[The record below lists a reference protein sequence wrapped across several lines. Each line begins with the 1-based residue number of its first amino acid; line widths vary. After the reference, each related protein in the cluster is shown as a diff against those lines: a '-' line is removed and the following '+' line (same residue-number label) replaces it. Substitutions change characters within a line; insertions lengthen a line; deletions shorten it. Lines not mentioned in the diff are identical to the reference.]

1 MNMATKQSI
10 FEEHLTSWLKAKGD
24 KKRRGEITDHIVFVT
39 GCHRKSVPRSF
50 KRTQMKDSSKEERRG
65 RAVYYTPD
73 VLTALKDV
81 WEASDRVCGEL
92 LHPQIHECVAVLKR
106 DAMWTHAPSATD
118 KLLKMSERTVK
129 RKTTKLAQAHG
140 ENRSHSSTK
149 PSSLKSVIP
158 IFKGPWKDLG
168 PGNGQL
174 DTVAHCGNTLLGDFI
189 FTVNYTDSATYWSV
203 IRAQWNKGQQATL
216 ESMKEI
222 KRRLPF
228 PWVMGHPDTGSEFI
242 NWVAKEWF
250 EQMGIKL
257 TRSEPGK
264 KNDNMFVE
272 ERNGHIIRRY
282 LTYARLDNLESLPAV
297 NELCDTLELYT
308 NHWKAVKRQ
317 VSKER
322 VGAKYVRVYEK
333 RAKTPYQRVMERDD
347 VPPQTKQQ
355 LKEVHD
361 TLNPLV
367 LKRRIDT
374 LVTLILKLNSRH
386 E

>member
-1 MNMATKQSI
+1 MNMATKQNI
-10 FEEHLTSWLKAKGD
+10 FEEHLEAWLKARGD
-24 KKRRGEITDHIVFVT
+24 KVRRGEMADHIVFVT

-50 KRTQMKDSSKEERRG
+50 RRLQMKDPMKEERRG

-73 VLTALKDV
+73 VLAALKDV
-81 WEASDRVCGEL
+81 WEAGDRVCGEL
-92 LHPQIHECVAVLKR
+92 LYPQIQEYVDVLKR
-106 DAMWTHAPSATD
+106 DGMWSHTTEVTH
-118 KLLKMSERTVK
+118 KLLRMSERTVK
-129 RKTTKLAQAHG
+129 RKTTKLAGTHG
-140 ENRSHSSTK
+140 ENRGRSSTK
-149 PSSLKSVIP
+149 PSSLKSIIP
-158 IFKGPWKDLG
+158 IFKGPWQELP

-174 DTVAHCGNTLLGDFI
+174 DTVAHCGDTLLGDFI
-189 FTVNYTDSATYWSV
+189 YTVNYTDSATYWTV
-203 IRAQWNKGQQATL
+203 IRAQWNKGQQATV

-228 PWVMGHPDTGSEFI
+228 LWIMGHPDTGSEFI

-250 EQMGIKL
+250 EQMGIQL

-264 KNDNMFVE
+264 KNDNMYVE

-282 LTYARLDNLESLPAV
+282 LHYARLDNLESLPV
-297 NELCDTLELYT
+297 VQELCETLELYT

-317 VSKER
+317 VSKTR
-322 VGAKYVRVYEK
+322 VGAKYVRTYEK

-347 VPPQTKQQ
+347 IPPQTKQQ
-355 LKEVHD
+355 LQEIHQ

-367 LKRRIDT
+367 LKQRIARLT
-374 LVTLILKLNSRH
+374 STILKMNLHH

>member
-24 KKRRGEITDHIVFVT
+24 KKRRGEIIDHIVFVT

-50 KRTQMKDSSKEERRG
+50 KRLQMKDSSKQEQRG

-73 VLTALKDV
+73 VLAALKDV
-81 WEASDRVCGEL
+81 WEVSDRVCGEL
-92 LHPQIHECVAVLKR
+92 LHTQIPECVMVLKR
-106 DAMWTHAPSATD
+106 DAMWTHTPSATD
-118 KLLKMSERTVK
+118 KLLEMSERTVK
-129 RKTTKLAQAHG
+129 RKTVKLAQAHG
-140 ENRSHSSTK
+140 ENRGRSTTK
-149 PSSLKSVIP
+149 PSSLKSIIP
-158 IFKGPWKDLG
+158 IFKGPWKDLSL
-168 PGNGQL
+168 GNGQL
-174 DTVAHCGNTLLGDFI
+174 DTVAHCGDTLLGDFI
-189 FTVNYTDSATYWSV
+189 FTVNYTDVATYWTV
-203 IRAQWNKGQQATL
+203 IRAQWNKGQKATL
-216 ESMKEI
+216 ESMQEI

-228 PWVMGHPDTGSEFI
+228 PWLMGHPDTGSEFI

-250 EQMGIKL
+250 EQEGIIL

-282 LTYARLDNLESLPAV
+282 LKYGRLDNPESLPVV

-317 VSKER
+317 VRKER

-333 RAKTPYQRVMERDD
+333 RVKTPYQRVMERDD
-347 VPPQTKQQ
+347 VSPQTKQR
-355 LKEVHD
+355 LKEIHD

-367 LKRRIDT
+367 LKQRIDT
-374 LVTLILKLNSRH
+374 LVTTILKLNLHH

>member
-10 FEEHLTSWLKAKGD
+10 FEEHLASWLKARSD
-24 KKRRGEITDHIVFVT
+24 KVRRGEITDHIVFVT

-50 KRTQMKDSSKEERRG
+50 KRLQMKDSSGEERRG

-73 VLTALKDV
+73 VLAALKDV
-81 WEASDRVCGEL
+81 WDASDRVCGEL
-92 LHPQIHECVAVLKR
+92 LHPQIPEYVTVLKR
-106 DAMWTHAPSATD
+106 DAMWVHIPSVTD
-118 KLLKMSERTVK
+118 KLLEMSERTVK
-129 RKTTKLAQAHG
+129 RKTTKLAQTHG
-140 ENRSHSSTK
+140 ENRGRSATK
-149 PSSLKSVIP
+149 PSSLKSIIP
-158 IFKGPWKDLG
+158 IFKGPWKDLSA
-168 PGNGQL
+168 GNGQL
-174 DTVAHCGNTLLGDFI
+174 DTVAHCGDTLLGDFI
-189 FTVNYTDSATYWSV
+189 FTVNYTDSATYWTV
-203 IRAQWNKGQQATL
+203 IRAQWNKGQRATV
-216 ESMKEI
+216 ESMREI

-228 PWVMGHPDTGSEFI
+228 PWLMGHPDTGSEFI

-250 EQMGIKL
+250 ENEGIQL

-282 LTYARLDNLESLPAV
+282 LGYARLDNLESLSVV
-297 NELCDTLELYT
+297 NELCDILELYT

-322 VGAKYVRVYEK
+322 VGAKYVRLYEK
-333 RAKTPYQRVMERDD
+333 TAKTPYQRVLERNDISE
-347 VPPQTKQQ
+347 TKQH
-355 LKEVHD
+355 LKDLHE

-367 LKRRIDT
+367 LKQRIAT
-374 LVTLILKLNSRH
+374 LVSMILKLNSHH

>member
-1 MNMATKQSI
+1 MNMATKQGI
-10 FEEHLTSWLKAKGD
+10 FEEHLGAWLKARGD
-24 KKRRGEITDHIVFVT
+24 KIVRSEITDHIVFVT
-39 GCHRKSVPRSF
+39 GCHRKSVSRSF
-50 KRTQMKDSSKEERRG
+50 KRFQMKDSSKEERRG

-73 VLTALKDV
+73 VLAVLKDV

-92 LHPQIHECVAVLKR
+92 LHPQIPEYVSVLKR
-106 DAMWTHAPSATD
+106 DVMWAHAQGVTD
-118 KLLKMSERTVK
+118 KLLEMSERTVK
-129 RKTTKLAQAHG
+129 RKTTKLAQTHG
-140 ENRSHSSTK
+140 ENRGRSATK
-149 PSSLKSVIP
+149 PSSLKSIIP
-158 IFKGPWKDLG
+158 IFKGPWKDLC

-174 DTVAHCGNTLLGDFI
+174 DTVAHCGDTLLGDFI
-189 FTVNYTDSATYWSV
+189 FTVNYTDAATYWSI
-203 IRAQWNKGQQATL
+203 IRAQWNKGQQATV

-250 EQMGIKL
+250 EQMGIGL

-282 LTYARLDNLESLPAV
+282 LTYARLDNLESLSVV

-322 VGAKYVRVYEK
+322 VGAKYVRIYEK
-333 RAKTPYQRVMERDD
+333 QAKTPYQRVLERLD
-347 VPPQTKQQ
+347 VPPQTKQR
-355 LKEVHD
+355 LKEIHD

-374 LVTLILKLNSRH
+374 LVTTILKMNSHH